1 VINFEK
7 LLNYVNEGRSLKEQG
22 KKKEAILVY
31 KKALKIKNNDY
42 EIYNNI
48 GVIYS
53 ELDNFEK
60 AILNYRQAVKFNPK
74 YSIAYNN
81 LGNALQFRGDIEQAV
96 ITYEQAL
103 KIQPDFSLVYRNLSA
118 VKKFKINDPI
128 LLNMLDLIKNKDL
141 PRDDR
146 INLNYALGKAYN
158 DIRNYK
164 KAYFYFNE
172 ANDLNSKK
180 INYNVQNDENF
191 FKVIKNLF
199 SNNISSLS
207 SQDLEKNNTNKKPIF
222 ILGMPRSG
230 STLVEQIISCHSDVY
245 GAGELDILD
254 RAIREI
260 NWKNISDFKVIL
272 QSINSKYLSGIENYN
287 IKEKFVTD
295 KMPLNFR
302 WIGFILLSIPEAKI
316 IHTKRNAI
324 ATCWSIYKN
333 FFKGEEHG
341 FSYDQSD
348 IVRYYKIY
356 LDLMNFWKNKFPG
369 RIYDFTYEKVT
380 ENIELESKKVLEFIG
395 LEWQSQ
401 CIDFNKTKRVVKTNS
416 AYQVRQGLYKNSVA
430 EWENYREF
438 LNIFLKKLV

>member
-1 VINFEK
+1 VINSEK
-7 LLNYVNEGRSLKEQG
+7 LLNYVKEGRSLKIQG
-22 KKKEAILVY
+22 KRKEAILTF
-31 KKALKIKNNDY
+31 KKALKIKNDDY

-53 ELDNFEK
+53 ELNNFEK
-60 AILNYRQAVKFNPK
+60 AILSYRQALQFNPK

-81 LGNALQFRGDIEQAV
+81 LGNALQFLGEIDQAV
-96 ITYEQAL
+96 ISYEQAL
-103 KIQPDFSLVYRNLSA
+103 KIQPDFSIVYRNLSTI
-118 VKKFKINDPI
+118 KIFKENEPI
-128 LLNMLDLIKNKDL
+128 LLRMLNLIKKKNL
-141 PRDDR
+141 SSDDK

-158 DIRNYK
+158 DIRSYN
-164 KAYFYFNE
+164 KAYLYFSE
-172 ANDLNSKK
+172 ANKLNSKK

-191 FKVIKNLF
+191 FKIIQNLF
-199 SNNISSLS
+199 SNNILSLS
-207 SQDLEKNNTNKKPIF
+207 NEDIEKNNLNKKPIF

-230 STLVEQIISCHSDVY
+230 STLVEQIISSHSDVY

-254 RAIREI
+254 KVIREI
-260 NWKNISDFKVIL
+260 NWKNTGDFKVIL
-272 QSINSKYLSGIENYN
+272 KSINNKYLSSIENFN
-287 IKEKFVTD
+287 VKENFITD

-302 WIGFILLSIPEAKI
+302 WIGFILLSIPEARI

-341 FSYDQSD
+341 FSYDQND

-356 LDLMNFWKNKFPG
+356 LDLMYFWKNKFPG

-380 ENIELESKKVLEFIG
+380 ENIELESKKVLEFLG

-401 CIDFNKTKRVVKTNS
+401 CINFNKTKRVVKTNS
-416 AYQVRQGLYKNSVA
+416 AYQVRQNLYKGSVA
-430 EWENYREF
+430 EWENYKEF
-438 LNIFLKKLV
+438 LNIFLKI

>member
-1 VINFEK
+1 MINFEK

-31 KKALKIKNNDY
+31 KKALKIKNDDY

-260 NWKNISDFKVIL
+260 NWKNINDFKVIL
-272 QSINSKYLSGIENYN
+272 QSINSKYFSSIENYN

>member
-1 VINFEK
+1 MINLEK

-31 KKALKIKNNDY
+31 KKALKIKNDDH

-207 SQDLEKNNTNKKPIF
+207 GQDLEKNNSNKKPIF

-272 QSINSKYLSGIENYN
+272 QSINSKYLSGIESYN

-356 LDLMNFWKNKFPG
+356 LDLMNFWKNKFPD

-430 EWENYREF
+430 EWKNYREF

>member
-7 LLNYVNEGRSLKEQG
+7 LLNYVKEGRSLKEQG

-31 KKALKIKNNDY
+31 KKALKIKNDDY

-48 GVIYS
+48 GVLYS

-60 AILNYRQAVKFNPK
+60 AILNYRQAVKLNPK

-81 LGNALQFRGDIEQAV
+81 LGNALQFYGDIDQA
-96 ITYEQAL
+96 IIAYETSL
-103 KIQPDFSLVYRNLSA
+103 KIQPDFSLVYRNLST
-118 VKKFKINDPI
+118 VKKFKISDPI
-128 LLNMLDLIKNKDL
+128 LLNMLDLIKNKNL
-141 PRDDR
+141 PRDNR
-146 INLNYALGKAYN
+146 INLNYALGKAHN
-158 DIRNYK
+158 DIKDYK

-180 INYNVQNDENF
+180 INYNIQNDENF

-199 SNNISSLS
+199 SNNILSLS
-207 SQDLEKNNTNKKPIF
+207 SQDHVRNNSNKKPIF

-230 STLVEQIISCHSDVY
+230 STLVEQIISCHSEVY

-260 NWKNISDFKVIL
+260 NWKNTIDFKVIL
-272 QSINSKYLSGIENYN
+272 QSINSKYLSGIDNYS
-287 IKEKFVTD
+287 IKENFVTD

-341 FSYDQSD
+341 FSYDQGD

-356 LDLMNFWKNKFPG
+356 LDLMSFWKNKFPG
-369 RIYDFTYEKVT
+369 RIYDFAYEKVT

-395 LEWQSQ
+395 LEWQNQ
-401 CIDFNKTKRVVKTNS
+401 CIDFHETKRVVKTNS
-416 AYQVRQGLYKNSVA
+416 AYQVRQGLYKDSVA

-438 LNIFLKKLV
+438 LNIFLKKLA